1 MTGEGRSLGARVLVV
16 GSGIAGLTYALKVA
30 ESTDV
35 LVVTKKSRAD
45 SNTNW
50 ARGGIAAGIGG
61 DDSPDLHLED
71 TLKAGDGLCHRD
83 RVDLLVRE
91 GPARVAELVEWGAR
105 FHREDGQLSLG
116 REGGHSRRRI
126 VRAGDRTGRE
136 IERALLDAVGRHPR
150 IQVVQH
156 LFVADLVVDRSGR
169 CRGVLA
175 VDPRGNRVTL
185 EAAVTLLASGGAGQV
200 YQHTTNPLIATG
212 DGVAM
217 AYRAGAAVANMEF
230 VQFHPTALYP
240 TEDPAF
246 LITEAIRGEGAVLRR
261 RDGSLLLA
269 GGEGS
274 LAPRDVVA
282 RAIHRDLLESG
293 ESHVIL
299 DISRIPKETMEVRFP
314 GAVEGCLARGVDLF
328 RTGIPVVPAAHYFC
342 GGVVTDAQGRTTV
355 PGLYASGEVAF
366 TGVHGA
372 NRLASNSLL
381 EAVVFSH
388 RAAGATVTEVAAPGL
403 DTSPDPDTLADS
415 DTSAD
420 PIPFPPDHRSAPGFE
435 AGNFPPRAT
444 ETQEMDRI
452 PELRRRLRHLMWT
465 DVGIVRS
472 DAGLRRAE
480 GEISALRDRVQRE
493 AGHSVAALELQ
504 NLLQVAA
511 LIVRSA
517 RMRRESRGLHF
528 NVDHPER
535 DDRRFAGDTI
545 LRKGGGAPG

>member
-1 MTGEGRSLGARVLVV
+1 VTGEAGVLVV

-30 ESTDV
+30 DETDV
-35 LVVTKKSRAD
+35 LIATKKSRAD

-50 ARGGIAAGIGG
+50 ARGGIAAGIGE
-61 DDSPDLHLED
+61 DDTPELHMAD
-71 TLKAGDGLCHRD
+71 TLRAGDGLCHRD
-83 RVDLLVRE
+83 RVEILVRE
-91 GPARVAELVEWGAR
+91 GPARVAELMEWGAR
-105 FHREDGQLSLG
+105 FHEEGGRLSLG

-126 VRAGDRTGRE
+126 VRSGDRTGRE
-136 IERALLDAVGRHPR
+136 IERTLLDAVGGHPR
-150 IQVVQH
+150 IRVVQH
-156 LFVADLVVDRSGR
+156 LFVSDLLLDDEGR
-169 CRGVLA
+169 CRGLVA
-175 VDPRGNRVTL
+175 VDTRRGHVRTL
-185 EAAVTLLASGGAGQV
+185 EAPVTLLASGGAGHV
-200 YQHTTNPLIATG
+200 YRHTTNPSIATG

-230 VQFHPTALYP
+230 VQFHPTALFP

-261 RDGSLLLA
+261 RDGSLLMEA
-269 GGEGS
+269 AEGS

-282 RAIHRDLLESG
+282 RAIHGELLQSG
-293 ESHVIL
+293 DSHVIL
-299 DISRIPKETMEVRFP
+299 DISAIPKETMEARFP
-314 GAVEGCLARGVDLF
+314 GAVEGCRARGVDLF

-342 GGVVTDAQGRTTV
+342 GGVVTDAEGRTSV

-388 RAAGATVTEVAAPGL
+388 RAAGATLEELRVGGRST
-403 DTSPDPDTLADS
+403 
-415 DTSAD
+415 
-420 PIPFPPDHRSAPGFE
+420 SAPGPGFH
-435 AGNFPPRAT
+435 PRARSASSS
-444 ETQEMDRI
+444 MAADDIHGLRARI
-452 PELRRRLRHLMWT
+452 RHLMWN

-480 GEISALRDRVQRE
+480 AEVAALLDRTERALAGFPSPVGGTTPTEGARSAAPVVDP
-493 AGHSVAALELQ
+493 VAALELR

-517 RMRRESRGLHF
+517 RMRKESRGLHF
-528 NVDHPER
+528 NADHPRR
-535 DDRRFAGDTI
+535 DDGGQKTDTVLKRRSTGD
-545 LRKGGGAPG
+545 